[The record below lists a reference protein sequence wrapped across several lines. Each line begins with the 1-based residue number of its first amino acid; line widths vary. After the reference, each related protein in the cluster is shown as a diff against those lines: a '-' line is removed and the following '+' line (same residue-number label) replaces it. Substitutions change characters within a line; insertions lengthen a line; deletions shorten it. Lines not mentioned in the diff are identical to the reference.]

1 MRHSGYYG
9 GGLPPLGGRSYERF
23 KADVMREVKRA
34 LDVGATQFDQM
45 SRQFGAD
52 LARTIETGL
61 IDVFSPS
68 RILRKYDGKTVDVS
82 RNGLIRAR
90 IGSSVIDRYGD
101 CIVAGGIEL
110 DEFRKNPV
118 VLWAHGEH
126 PQRGQLPIGTCEW
139 IGHEMGE
146 RGMLELIAD
155 VKLFDDDEFCRFL
168 SGKYQR
174 REMGAWSVNVLPD
187 PTAMGR
193 PTPKEIQARPELKDV
208 KVMCRRS
215 KLVEFSACG
224 VGVNP
229 QAHTLN

>member
-1 MRHSGYYG
+1 
-9 GGLPPLGGRSYERF
+9 
-23 KADVMREVKRA
+23 
-34 LDVGATQFDQM
+34 M

-61 IDVFSPS
+61 IDVFAPS
-68 RILRKYDGKTVDVS
+68 RILCKYDGKTVDVS

-126 PQRGQLPIGTCEW
+126 PQRGQLPVGTCEW